1 MRAGVG
7 ANPQAVR
14 HKQLGD
20 HLAGGALAIGARHVD
35 GAIRIVRVAHQVDQA
50 LNVRRA
56 WRFDSASLFIHR
68 MGVEIC
74 SSALESRRG
83 HDVNGSAF
91 KKQRAW
97 VCSPLAIAW

>member
-7 ANPQAVR
+7 AHPQAMR

-20 HLAGGALAIGARHVD
+20 HLARGALTIGARHMD
-35 GAIRIVRVAHQVDQA
+35 GAIRIVRVAHQIDQT
-50 LNVRRA
+50 LNVGCAR
-56 WRFDSASLFIHR
+56 RFDSASLFIHR
-68 MGVEIC
+68 MGIEIC
-74 SSALESRRG
+74 SSALDCRIG

-97 VCSPLAIAW
+97 VCSPLANVW